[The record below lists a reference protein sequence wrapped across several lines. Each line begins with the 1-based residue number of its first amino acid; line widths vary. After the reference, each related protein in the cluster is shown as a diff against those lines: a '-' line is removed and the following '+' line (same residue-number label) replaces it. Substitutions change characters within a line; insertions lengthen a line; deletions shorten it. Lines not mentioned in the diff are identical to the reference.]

1 MGLKCASSSKGRQEN
16 AGVGWREDEWARMG
30 EINPTI
36 SQYRDQEGCAGHTY
50 CTFISASN
58 RILRAEGRGR
68 MHNLQVFQNTLT
80 RKIKAL
86 KYKSLLVKTMN
97 HNQIT

>member
-1 MGLKCASSSKGRQEN
+1 VRWIECGEGLNWGSPLECASSSKGRQEN

-58 RILRAEGRGR
+58 RILTGYSELREGAECI
-68 MHNLQVFQNTLT
+68 T
-80 RKIKAL
+80 
-86 KYKSLLVKTMN
+86 YKSFKTPS
-97 HNQIT
+97 QEK